1 MLSTLI
7 FHKEYFK
14 ISRQKWLENSLV
26 NMKLSSLYQ
35 SWYSSEY
42 DKALKSILSELWLQ
56 GIKGPV
62 GREESSPSL
71 AAHDLGRDTFT
82 RCPAWR
88 AEASQAA

>member
-1 MLSTLI
+1 MLSMLI

-56 GIKGPV
+56 GIKGPG
-62 GREESSPSL
+62 GREESSP
-71 AAHDLGRDTFT
+71 
-82 RCPAWR
+82 
-88 AEASQAA
+88 